1 MRELVIVGGGAAG
14 LMAALYAAREGA
26 KVQLLER
33 NEKLGK
39 KIYITGKGR
48 CNLTNT
54 AEPQQFMGNI
64 PRNPRFL
71 YSALNLLDNRGTM
84 ELFTRLG
91 LLLKEERGGRVFPAS
106 DRASD
111 VTRTLERACKGSGV
125 KVHLN
130 TRVERLLLEGGGV
143 RGMVTGDGR
152 ELPADA
158 VIVATGGLS
167 YPSTGST
174 GDGYRLA
181 EQAGLGVTPTRPSLV
196 GIDTLESW
204 PGALSGLTLKN
215 VRLTAARGKKL
226 LYNEQGELLLT
237 HYGISGPLVLSLSAL
252 LPDDCEGQALQ
263 LDLKPALD
271 EKTLGERLLRELAAL
286 GRKQLA
292 SAMDRL
298 MPHSL
303 GLALLELAGLS
314 PTLPAHGVT
323 RECRRELVR
332 RIKGVTL
339 TVRGLRGYEEAVV
352 TRGGVDVRGINP
364 STMGSKAV
372 AGLYFAGE
380 VLDVDALTGGFNLQI
395 AFSTGA
401 LAGKSAAQYVTRN
414 HGGG

>member
-1 MRELVIVGGGAAG
+1 
-14 LMAALYAAREGA
+14 
-26 KVQLLER
+26 
-33 NEKLGK
+33 
-39 KIYITGKGR
+39 
-48 CNLTNT
+48 
-54 AEPQQFMGNI
+54 
-64 PRNPRFL
+64 
-71 YSALNLLDNRGTM
+71 
-84 ELFTRLG
+84 
-91 LLLKEERGGRVFPAS
+91 
-106 DRASD
+106 
-111 VTRTLERACKGSGV
+111 
-125 KVHLN
+125 
-130 TRVERLLLEGGGV
+130 
-143 RGMVTGDGR
+143 
-152 ELPADA
+152 
-158 VIVATGGLS
+158 
-167 YPSTGST
+167 
-174 GDGYRLA
+174 
-181 EQAGLGVTPTRPSLV
+181 V

-271 EKTLGERLLRELAAL
+271 EKTLDERLLRELAAL

-314 PTLPAHGVT
+314 PALPAHGVT

-401 LAGKSAAQYVTRN
+401 LAGKSAAQYVTRD